1 MDLASALLLGIM
13 QGITEWLPISS
24 SGHLVVVQKLL
35 FSYNSVLF
43 DVMVHGGTLLAVI
56 VVFWRDFIDLLVNFL
71 RTFLEIPHDGLYAF
85 YSSEKRKLSW
95 YVIIGTIPI
104 AIVGY
109 LLKDY
114 VNIIFNNLGLVGF
127 CLLVTGLWIYLTRN
141 SKGFRKLDL
150 KYGIIIGLAQAVA
163 ILPGISRS
171 GSTISTGLLLG
182 IDRDDVIRFS
192 FLLSIPAIAG
202 ALALEVVSSPLSHVM
217 SLDNL
222 IGFLSSFIVGII
234 AIKFLLTVIRRNR
247 FHWFSYYCFLVGG
260 MILLSF
266 ILGVH

>member
-1 MDLASALLLGIM
+1 MDPAFALLLGVV
-13 QGITEWLPISS
+13 QGVTEWLPISS
-24 SGHLVVVQKLL
+24 SGHLVIMQKLL

-56 VVFWRDFIDLLVNFL
+56 VVFWHDFINLIANFL
-71 RTFLEIPHDGLYAF
+71 MTFLEIPRNGIHAF
-85 YSSEKRKLSW
+85 HSSEERRLSW
-95 YVIIGTIPI
+95 YVVVGTIPI

-109 LLKDY
+109 FLKDY
-114 VNIIFNNLGLVGF
+114 VDFIFNNLGLVGF
-127 CLLVTGLWIYLTRN
+127 CLIVTGLWIYLTRN
-141 SKGFRKLDL
+141 SKHFEKLNF
-150 KYGIIIGLAQAVA
+150 KSSVIIGLAQAVA

-182 IDRDDVIRFS
+182 IDRDDAVRFS

-202 ALALEVVSSPLSHVM
+202 ALILEVMSSSLSNVM

-222 IGFLSSFIVGII
+222 IGFLSSFIVGIL
-234 AIKFLLTVIRRNR
+234 AIKFLLAVIRRDR

-260 MILLSF
+260 IVLLISL
-266 ILGVH
+266 I